1 MEVAQPT
8 LSAESP
14 SQGVTIPVEE
24 DLDVFRDVNYHW
36 AGGVRDPRPLSDI
49 DMFIPQNEEH
59 IAKMLIPL
67 EIAMKRL
74 CYVPKDSRPARM
86 IAKRLVEREKP
97 VRVRYLK
104 MIEDSATWT
113 HVLRDA
119 PLRFEQHFDS
129 EGLRL
134 LMTYPHPERI
144 LWKHLEFMRVHKNEM
159 RDLKTHRRLMT
170 FDADSSVE
178 TFPEFPQWQ
187 I

>member
-1 MEVAQPT
+1 
-8 LSAESP
+8 
-14 SQGVTIPVEE
+14 
-24 DLDVFRDVNYHW
+24 
-36 AGGVRDPRPLSDI
+36 
-49 DMFIPQNEEH
+49 
-59 IAKMLIPL
+59 MLIPL

-86 IAKRLVEREKP
+86 IAKRLVERGKP

-144 LWKHLEFMRVHKNEM
+144 LWKHLEFMRVNKNEM
-159 RDLKTHRRLMT
+159 VDLETHRRLMT

-178 TFPEFPQWQ
+178 TFSEFPKWQ
-187 I
+187 IEAYLFRYGLEQEGYVGVSRSDLRKAENNIGVLNRELDVGEAFEPE

>member
-1 MEVAQPT
+1 
-8 LSAESP
+8 
-14 SQGVTIPVEE
+14 
-24 DLDVFRDVNYHW
+24 
-36 AGGVRDPRPLSDI
+36 
-49 DMFIPQNEEH
+49 
-59 IAKMLIPL
+59 MLIPL

-86 IAKRLVEREKP
+86 IAKRLVERGEP

-134 LMTYPHPERI
+134 LMTHPHPERI

-159 RDLKTHRRLMT
+159 VDLETHRRLMT
-170 FDADSSVE
+170 FDADSRVE
-178 TFPEFPQWQ
+178 TFSEFPKWQ

>member
-1 MEVAQPT
+1 
-8 LSAESP
+8 
-14 SQGVTIPVEE
+14 
-24 DLDVFRDVNYHW
+24 
-36 AGGVRDPRPLSDI
+36 
-49 DMFIPQNEEH
+49 
-59 IAKMLIPL
+59 
-67 EIAMKRL
+67 MKRL
-74 CYVPKDSRPARM
+74 CYVPKNSRPAKM
-86 IAKRLVEREKP
+86 IADRLVVRNEP
-97 VRVRYLK
+97 VSVRYLK
-104 MIEDSATWT
+104 LIEDSATWT
-113 HVLRDA
+113 HFLRDA

-134 LMTYPHPERI
+134 LMTYPQPERI